1 MYCRTTSWGFCG
13 WVSPPATSQT
23 MNGVTLSNNG
33 SIALFEYDSVLIG
46 WFGLMVVK
54 IIPFQNVSLLSS
66 LTFTNTIINQ
76 AIFMDSDCHLL
87 ALTINYTNFQIYD
100 TLTLTLKSSTN
111 LVSLSNYSAID
122 YSLGKLYLCLQQ
134 GI

>member
-13 WVSPPATSQT
+13 CVTPPTASQA

-33 SIALFEYDSVLIG
+33 SIALFEYDSV
-46 WFGLMVVK
+46 FTGLLVVQ
-54 IIPFQNVSLLSS
+54 IIPLQNATLLSS

-76 AIFMDSDCHLL
+76 AIFLDSDCHLL
-87 ALTINYTNFQIYD
+87 ALAINYTNFQIYD
-100 TLTLTLKSSTN
+100 TFTLTLKSSTN